1 MTAALEARGLVKDFV
16 PRGSGIGLFRRST
29 TFRAVDDF
37 DLELAP
43 GEAVALVGESGAGKT
58 TVGRMLARLEEPSSG
73 SVVLKG
79 TDATRL
85 AGHRLKPFRREI
97 QIVFQN
103 PYESLDPRH
112 RVVAAVTEPLEI
124 HGIGT
129 AAERRERAVAA
140 LEAVGL
146 RPPSRY
152 LHRLPHE
159 LSGGQRQRV
168 AIARAIVLEPSVLIA
183 DEPVSMLD
191 ASVRS
196 SILNLLS
203 DLRARMGLAILLVT
217 HDLAVARFVA
227 DRIVVMYQGR
237 AVEQGPADEVV
248 GHPRHPYTRLLLAA
262 SSARLRPDEHGRA
275 TGAIP
280 SHGCSFAPR
289 CAFARARCL
298 EEAPAL
304 RRVGPSESRCHFAE
318 EVAQAPPP
326 TGEPRAGPA

>member
-1 MTAALEARGLVKDFV
+1 MSTVLEARALVKEFT
-16 PRGSGIGLFRRST
+16 PRGSGLGLFRRSAP
-29 TFRAVDDF
+29 FRAVDGF
-37 DLELAP
+37 DLALLT

-58 TVGRMLARLEEPSSG
+58 TVGRMLARLEQPTAG
-73 SVVLKG
+73 SIELNG
-79 TDATRL
+79 IDATRL
-85 AGHRLKPFRREI
+85 SGSALRPFRRGV

-112 RVVAAVTEPLEI
+112 RVLTAVSEPLEI
-124 HGIGT
+124 HRMDSSAG
-129 AAERRERAVAA
+129 RRSRSIAA

-146 RPPSRY
+146 RPASRY

-168 AIARAIVLEPSVLIA
+168 AIARAIVLEPAVLIA

-196 SILNLLS
+196 SILNLLAE
-203 DLRARMGLAILLVT
+203 LRERMGLAVLLVT

-237 AVEQGPADEVV
+237 VVEHGPTDEVI

-262 SSARLRPDEHGRA
+262 SSARLRENEEGRA

-280 SHGCSFAPR
+280 VRGCAFAPR
-289 CAFARARCL
+289 CAFARDRCRD
-298 EEAPAL
+298 EAPEL
-304 RRVGPSESRCHFAE
+304 RQIGPSASRCHFAE
-318 EVAQAPPP
+318 EVAEAPSIV
-326 TGEPRAGPA
+326 AGARGGSH